1 LLDERCHAI
10 DKLRASMILT
20 VVIGHAMLP
29 YLTLPRRFTDPQATV
44 FFDVLGLFI
53 FSFAMQV
60 FFVTAGFSAAMML
73 KRRGARGLL
82 KNRWNRI
89 FLPFLIAYVVLT
101 PLTRVAY
108 RFARNA
114 AADQSLQAGID
125 AVMRS
130 NWLHWSKLYHL
141 WFLPALLFFTL
152 LALGLHYLL
161 QNGPPRIADQVAAS
175 ARRFLASRWRAALLA
190 LFLAPAIVT
199 AYLFELG
206 GVRYSMLG
214 IALFGYFALGW
225 LLARQRDL
233 LPMFRQQAW
242 VLLGIALLFI
252 PVTVWAARLRF
263 LGYGDAGTFVN
274 AVAGIGNTILPAC
287 MTFGLLGL
295 FQARLNRPSALW
307 RYFSDASY
315 WIYLIHMP
323 FVVAVGGAL
332 SVIAVPAV
340 LKYLVTVAVVLPLVI
355 GTYHYGVRRSPLG
368 NVLIGGRKNREGPA

>member
-1 LLDERCHAI
+1 MTDSRYHAI
-10 DKLRASMILT
+10 DKLRATMILT
-20 VVIGHAMLP
+20 VVFGHAMLP
-29 YLTLPRRFTDPQATV
+29 YLTMPRRFTDPQATV
-44 FFDVLGLFI
+44 LFDVLGLFI

-60 FFVTAGFSAAMML
+60 FFVTAGFSAALML
-73 KRRGARGLL
+73 KRRGARSLL
-82 KNRWNRI
+82 ENRWNRI

-125 AVMRS
+125 ALMRGS
-130 NWLHWSKLYHL
+130 WLHWNKLYHL

-161 QNGPPRIADQVAAS
+161 KNGPPSYAERVAAL

-190 LFLAPAIVT
+190 LFLAPATVT

-206 GVRYSMLG
+206 AIRYSMLG
-214 IALFGYFALGW
+214 IALFGYFVLGW

-233 LPMFRQQAW
+233 LPRFREQAW
-242 VLLGIALLFI
+242 GLLGMALLFI
-252 PVTVWAARLRF
+252 PVTVWASRLRF
-263 LGYGDAGTFVN
+263 LTYGDAGTLVN
-274 AVAGIGNTILPAC
+274 TVAGIGNTILPAC

-295 FQARLNRPSALW
+295 LQARLNRPSARW

-323 FVVAVGGAL
+323 FVVAVGGVL
-332 SVIAVPAV
+332 SVIAMPAV
-340 LKYLVTVAVVLPLVI
+340 LKYLITVAIVLPLVI

-368 NVLIGGRKNREGPA
+368 NILIGGRKDRQNPY